1 MKKGDEKRIR
11 ILECAEQLF
20 DRKGYENTSIQD
32 ILDELRCSKG
42 GFYHYFDSKLALLEA
57 LTAQRTLEMR
67 DELRGAVEGCEGDA
81 VERLNLLLAKGLPWR
96 EEHMEFAG
104 LILRV
109 GYAQGSLQIRE
120 SVKRALMDNARPL
133 LDAIIAQGV
142 EQNLF
147 YTRYPEEIGELL
159 LGLYA
164 NMNDEIAMRLA
175 DGLQGEVNIA
185 RLEDRLNVCRY
196 AIEQLL
202 GAPYGSVVLFDP
214 LTLPDL
220 LRRLHAQARRFGEKR

>member
-67 DELRGAVEGCEGDA
+67 EELRGAVEGCEGDA

>member
-1 MKKGDEKRIR
+1 MKKGDERKNH
-11 ILECAEQLF
+11 ILACAQRLFEQ
-20 DRKGYENTSIQD
+20 KGYENTSIQD
-32 ILDELRCSKG
+32 ILDELKCSKG

-57 LTAQRTLEMR
+57 LTAQRTLTER
-67 DELRGAVEGCEGDA
+67 SELTRAVTACEGDA
-81 VERLNLLLAKGLPWR
+81 VERLNLLFARGLPWR
-96 EEHMEFAG
+96 EDNMDFAG

-120 SVKRALMDNARPL
+120 CVKRALMDNARPL
-133 LDAIIAQGV
+133 LGEIIAQGAR
-142 EQNLF
+142 QGLF

-159 LGLYA
+159 LAIYA
-164 NMNDEIAMRLA
+164 NINDEIAARLA

-185 RLEDRLNVCRY
+185 RLADRLTVCRY

-202 GAPYGSVVLFDP
+202 GAPYGSIVLFDP
-214 LTLPDL
+214 LTLPDV

>member
-67 DELRGAVEGCEGDA
+67 EELRGAVEACEGDA